1 MYKLKDRKVSF
12 GRSSFTLIELLV
24 VIAIIAL
31 LMAILMPALQRVKK
45 QAQEMVCCS
54 NLREYG
60 LAMRMY
66 LDDNDSTFPY
76 VNTWLFN
83 DNPFGCEWHDA
94 RRNLNKR
101 PELAGPMWRYLKA
114 ADIHLCPFF
123 KNVAKQ
129 VGNCVNA
136 CNGEYPIDPLYGYVM
151 NAFLNGD
158 IEFMVPEKYQPVL
171 ERAKKESGVKRPADV
186 YLFSEENT
194 WKIDGLSNDIFNDN
208 SLHAIPAP
216 HIDDCFATFHKTSS
230 GDLDS
235 GVANAVFVDGHVDY
249 VSPRPLGN
257 TFKLSWPGGEP
268 IPEW

>member
-1 MYKLKDRKVSF
+1 MYKLKNKQILLYR
-12 GRSSFTLIELLV
+12 GGFTLIELLV

-31 LMAILMPALQRVKK
+31 LLGILMPALQRVKK
-45 QAQEMVCCS
+45 QAMEIVCRS

-66 LDDNDSTFPY
+66 LDDNEARFPY
-76 VNTWLFN
+76 VQEWLFK
-83 DNPFGCEWHDA
+83 DGQHGCQWHDA

-101 PELAGPMWRYLKA
+101 PDLAGPLWPYLKA

-123 KNVAKQ
+123 KKLSKQ

-136 CNGEYPIDPLYGYVM
+136 CNGRYPIEPQYSYVM

-158 IEFMVPEKYQPVL
+158 ITNMVPTEYHPVL
-171 ERAKKESGVKRPADV
+171 ERAKKESGVKKPANV

-194 WKIDGLSNDIFNDN
+194 WTIDGLSNDIFNDN
-208 SLHAIPAP
+208 SLHAVPAP
-216 HIDDCFATFHKTSS
+216 RIDDCFATFHKTSS

-257 TFKLSWPGGEP
+257 TFRVSWPGGEP